1 MEPGSAGDL
10 RARALTLGTPQ
21 QNAGGTSIAA
31 AGLGAW
37 SNIVAAQGVQ
47 SADNYKASALEAAA
61 QRGKVSAAQTGG
73 DLTRKLSNDLANID
87 AVRAAAHADPTSPT
101 GAAIRDWSETLGLTN
116 KRIAV
121 DNIIAQSNQEM
132 ADAAFLRS
140 AGRTALFGGEL
151 GAGASLLSSI
161 SKAMMPIPGS

>member
-1 MEPGSAGDL
+1 MASQGV
-10 RARALTLGTPQ
+10 
-21 QNAGGTSIAA
+21 AA
-31 AGLGAW
+31 A
-37 SNIVAAQGVQ
+37 
-47 SADNYKASALEAAA
+47 DDYKASTLENAA

-121 DNIIAQSNQEM
+121 DNILAQSRQEQ
-132 ADAAFLRS
+132 ADAAYLRS
-140 AGRTALFGGEL
+140 AGKTALLGGKL
-151 GAGASLLSSI
+151 GASASLLTSI
-161 SKAMMPIPGS
+161 SKAMTPIPGS